1 MLLQAAVLGAGYKS
15 TPVIE
20 YTCETLRIRKSAN
33 SLGLN
38 VESART
44 FNTMIFQALIAFA
57 LAFGTLLPLQA
68 QTASGG
74 ATAPG
79 DTGAPQP
86 PAVATGSDA
95 AKDLPSDAALLREH
109 LAEGER
115 APPGQGNPLQSLQRP
130 RTGPEANS
138 SQFNSAPRPAQGA
151 REEGSVANAV
161 KDFVKP
167 LHQEISNSSVVQVV
181 REIDAAVSG
190 TSQADRAQEQPG
202 YAPRGTQAA
211 GTAPGTAPGSR
222 GVDPQAVALMWQE
235 FLEEV
240 VPWALAGAVVAM
252 LGYGG
257 FFWLKVIKFKNAKQG
272 NKRREARKSV
282 RRLSR
287 TFSRTFSTSSPSAAG
302 IESAQDEI
310 ASPEPVA
317 RSRRSSLG
325 GSDRSSRRGSS
336 SEPGRASSKGSNPSP
351 SRSSDRSSDHS
362 LNHSSNRS
370 ANHKPG
376 GAIR

>member
-1 MLLQAAVLGAGYKS
+1 M
-15 TPVIE
+15 
-20 YTCETLRIRKSAN
+20 
-33 SLGLN
+33 
-38 VESART
+38 
-44 FNTMIFQALIAFA
+44 FNTMILQALIAFA
-57 LAFGTLLPLQA
+57 LAFGTLSSLQA
-68 QTASGG
+68 QTATGG
-74 ATAPG
+74 VTAPG
-79 DTGAPQP
+79 GTDTP
-86 PAVATGSDA
+86 PSPAASGTDA
-95 AKDLPSDAALLREH
+95 AKELPSDAALLREH
-109 LAEGER
+109 LAQGER
-115 APPGQGNPLQSLQRP
+115 APPGPGSASLSLQKARA
-130 RTGPEANS
+130 GNES
-138 SQFNSAPRPAQGA
+138 

-202 YAPRGTQAA
+202 YAPHGTQAP

-272 NKRREARKSV
+272 NKRREARKSG
-282 RRLSR
+282 RRLSRTLSR
-287 TFSRTFSTSSPSAAG
+287 TFSRSSSSAADV
-302 IESAQDEI
+302 ESAQDEI

-317 RSRRSSLG
+317 RSRRSSSQS
-325 GSDRSSRRGSS
+325 SDRSSRRGSS
-336 SEPGRASSKGSNPSP
+336 SEPGRASSKASNPSS
-351 SRSSDRSSDHS
+351 SRSSDRSSNHS